1 MGAADIATLVPE
13 VREHLPDIQT
23 PPSIE
28 NPEQARFR
36 LFGSVAAFLRQAARR
51 QPLLLVLDN
60 LHGADAPS
68 LLLLEFVAQKL
79 AGSRLLVIGTY
90 RDMELSRQH
99 PLTDTLAEL
108 TRERPP
114 QRLLLRGLTHAEVEH
129 FVAVT
134 AGVSLPQMLVEALLS
149 QTEGN
154 PLFLTEVMRL
164 LMQEDALTPERWQQP
179 HSLRLR
185 VPEGVREVIGKRLN
199 RLSPQCNQA
208 LTVAAVVGR
217 EFGLQEVGAALD
229 EPSMERVLEVLEE
242 AMAARVVE
250 EASQATGR
258 YQFTHVLIRETLYD
272 ELTTAR
278 RVSLHRR
285 IGEAFEHLYAAHPEP
300 HLARLAH
307 HFFAAAT
314 GGSVDK
320 ALMYAEQAAAHADAT
335 LAYEAAAHH
344 YDMALQALTLRRTGD
359 EAQHCRLLLALGES
373 HRKAGAFDCALATF
387 QQAADLARRLSAVAD
402 LARAA
407 LGFEDASWRPGL
419 PGDAAVQLLETALSA
434 LGEGDSPLKA
444 RLLGGLARALVFVG
458 SMERALRIDQ
468 QAVAMARRVGDTATL
483 AATLRTRYYTR
494 WRPEDVEE
502 RLATTTEVI
511 SLAEAVGD
519 KDLALESYSWHLVS
533 LLEYGDVQAIDT
545 HLTAHTR
552 LAEELRLPFYLYVG
566 ASFRA
571 MRAVFEG
578 HFAEGERLAQE
589 AFAIG
594 QRLRGQDASGSFGM
608 QMFTLRRQQGR
619 LQEFAPAVRYFV
631 ATSPEH
637 AAWRPGL
644 AVIYSELGLEQ
655 EARAEFERLAAHDFA
670 DLPQDAMWLACLVYL
685 AEVCAFLGD
694 ARRAA
699 TLYRLLAPCAGRAL
713 VVGFTG
719 ACYGAASRY
728 LGLLATAMAR
738 WEEAQQH
745 FEDALTMNAHMDAR
759 PWLAHTQHQY
769 AVMLLARQQ
778 SGDRERAMALLEA
791 ALGLSRE
798 LGMRALEAR
807 VAALQEHA
815 RSQRGRG
822 PAYPNGLTSRE
833 VEVLRLIAT
842 GKSNRDIA
850 ETLCISANTVANHVR
865 SILTKTSTANR
876 TEAAAYALRHDLLEE
891 SGSHF

>member
-1 MGAADIATLVPE
+1 
-13 VREHLPDIQT
+13 
-23 PPSIE
+23 
-28 NPEQARFR
+28 
-36 LFGSVAAFLRQAARR
+36 
-51 QPLLLVLDN
+51 
-60 LHGADAPS
+60 
-68 LLLLEFVAQKL
+68 
-79 AGSRLLVIGTY
+79 
-90 RDMELSRQH
+90 
-99 PLTDTLAEL
+99 
-108 TRERPP
+108 
-114 QRLLLRGLTHAEVEH
+114 
-129 FVAVT
+129 
-134 AGVSLPQMLVEALLS
+134 
-149 QTEGN
+149 
-154 PLFLTEVMRL
+154 
-164 LMQEDALTPERWQQP
+164 
-179 HSLRLR
+179 
-185 VPEGVREVIGKRLN
+185 
-199 RLSPQCNQA
+199 
-208 LTVAAVVGR
+208 
-217 EFGLQEVGAALD
+217 
-229 EPSMERVLEVLEE
+229 
-242 AMAARVVE
+242 
-250 EASQATGR
+250 
-258 YQFTHVLIRETLYD
+258 
-272 ELTTAR
+272 
-278 RVSLHRR
+278 
-285 IGEAFEHLYAAHPEP
+285 
-300 HLARLAH
+300 
-307 HFFAAAT
+307 
-314 GGSVDK
+314 
-320 ALMYAEQAAAHADAT
+320 
-335 LAYEAAAHH
+335 
-344 YDMALQALTLRRTGD
+344 
-359 EAQHCRLLLALGES
+359 
-373 HRKAGAFDCALATF
+373 
-387 QQAADLARRLSAVAD
+387 
-402 LARAA
+402 
-407 LGFEDASWRPGL
+407 
-419 PGDAAVQLLETALSA
+419 
-434 LGEGDSPLKA
+434 
-444 RLLGGLARALVFVG
+444 
-458 SMERALRIDQ
+458 
-468 QAVAMARRVGDTATL
+468 
-483 AATLRTRYYTR
+483 
-494 WRPEDVEE
+494 
-502 RLATTTEVI
+502 
-511 SLAEAVGD
+511 
-519 KDLALESYSWHLVS
+519 
-533 LLEYGDVQAIDT
+533 
-545 HLTAHTR
+545 
-552 LAEELRLPFYLYVG
+552 
-566 ASFRA
+566 
-571 MRAVFEG
+571 
-578 HFAEGERLAQE
+578 
-589 AFAIG
+589 
-594 QRLRGQDASGSFGM
+594 M